1 MSTRPPTVPPLPEDA
16 FGDRSL
22 SQPQMPPIAG
32 APTQSNYNVAPPPAT
47 GQAALRQF
55 SDVTAVTVVGAL
67 RDRDARNKEVVF
79 YELTCMSNACAAT
92 HAWTVHKRFSDFFEF
107 HNKCKEDLALEQHG
121 FVTLP
126 ELPSRVNIGALSD
139 SAIEKRRA
147 ALQRYMEAFLA
158 RMKEVEKGVRCSVDG
173 GMDYAETRL
182 NAAIQHFVSFVRG
195 NSLSSIARGV
205 EPSPA
210 CGRRGDET
218 ARLNSGPSNVSF
230 AAVSATPRG
239 GGADAMG
246 DDIPPVR
253 IMRYGDKAFVAMLFV
268 PGVPARDLYVMVN
281 PELPRHVI
289 VGGRWNGLT
298 AGAAAKEALEALLSS
313 RGGGA
318 GEDGEDAKPGNPEC
332 YYDTLPV
339 GEFEVTFEVPEP
351 FTPAIYFTS
360 VADGVFH
367 VTWATDV

>member
-1 MSTRPPTVPPLPEDA
+1 MSSRPPMVPPLPEDA
-16 FGDRSL
+16 FGDHSTGH
-22 SQPQMPPIAG
+22 PQAPPIAG
-32 APTQSNYNVAPPPAT
+32 APTQTNYSVAPPPAT

-55 SDVTAVTVVGAL
+55 SDVTAVTVVGAV

-79 YELTCMSNACAAT
+79 YELTCMSNVSTST

-107 HNKCKEDLALEQHG
+107 HVKCKENLALEQHG

-147 ALQRYMEAFLA
+147 ALQRYMETFLT
-158 RMKEVEKGVRCSVDG
+158 RMKEVELGVRCAPDG
-173 GMDYAETRL
+173 ASDFAEARL
-182 NAAIQHFVSFVRG
+182 NAAIQHFVAFVRS

-205 EPSPA
+205 EPSPS
-210 CGRRGDET
+210 RQRNGDET
-218 ARLNSGPSNVSF
+218 SRVYSGPSQHSLSGPAF
-230 AAVSATPRG
+230 AATPRG
-239 GGADAMG
+239 GDGVG
-246 DDIPPVR
+246 DDIPAVR

-268 PGVPARDLYVMVN
+268 PGVPAKDLYVMVN

-289 VGGRWNGLT
+289 VGGRWNGLA
-298 AGAAAKEALEALLSS
+298 AGAAAKQALSALLAN
-313 RGGGA
+313 RKHEGE
-318 GEDGEDAKPGNPEC
+318 EDGKPGDAEC

-351 FTPAIYFTS
+351 FVPAVYFTS
-360 VADGVFH
+360 LGDGVFH
-367 VTWATDV
+367 VTWSTEV